1 MDSYGQELLERGPR
15 GRSAAAHYPVA
26 VWILVPLAAILFQ
39 VYLPRFFSYLA
50 YLELPLLVT
59 IYFALMRRQPVAGCL
74 IGAVIGL
81 AQDSLATHPLGM
93 FGIDKT
99 LVGYFAASVSLRFD
113 VDNPVL
119 RFLLSIFFF
128 IFHQVLFWVMS
139 RALLA
144 QDLPLDL
151 QQTLLFGLLNA
162 LVSIPLF
169 LLLDKLKE
177 TAL

>member
-1 MDSYGQELLERGPR
+1 MENYGQELLERSPR
-15 GRSAAAHYPVA
+15 SRSTAAHYPVA

-39 VYLPRFFSYLA
+39 VYLPRFISYLT
-50 YLELPLLVT
+50 YLELPLLITV
-59 IYFALMRRQPVAGCL
+59 YFSLMRRQPVAGCL
-74 IGAVIGL
+74 VGAVVGL
-81 AQDSLATHPLGM
+81 AQDSLSSHPLGM

-119 RFLLSIFFF
+119 RFLLAIFFF
-128 IFHQVLFWVMS
+128 LFHQVLYWVMT

-151 QQTLLFGLLNA
+151 KETLLFGLLNA
-162 LVSIPLF
+162 VVSIPLF

-177 TAL
+177 ANA

>member
-1 MDSYGQELLERGPR
+1 MESYGQDLSERSSR
-15 GRSAAAHYPVA
+15 GRSTAAHYPVA
-26 VWILVPLAAILFQ
+26 VWILVPVAAILFQ
-39 VYLPRFFSYLA
+39 VYLPRFIGYLT
-50 YLELPLLVT
+50 YLELPLLIT
-59 IYFALMRRQPVAGCL
+59 TYFALMRRQPVGGCL

-81 AQDSLATHPLGM
+81 AQDSLSSHPLGM

-119 RFLLSIFFF
+119 RFLLALFFF
-128 IFHQVLFWVMS
+128 IFHQVFYWVMS

-144 QDLPLDL
+144 QDLPLELD
-151 QQTLLFGLLNA
+151 QTLLFSLLNA
-162 LVSIPLF
+162 VVSIPLF

-177 TAL
+177 TNS